1 MLDVD
6 RIQAVC
12 FDVDGTLSDTD
23 DVWVARFSCRLRMV
37 LPWMQKEKLDS
48 VSRYLVMAAESPANL
63 VYRTLDWLHLDGLL
77 GRLSSWMARKRGL
90 MKVRSFQAIPGVL
103 AMLEKLDGR
112 LPLAVVSARDEH
124 STLLFLQQFKV
135 LDRFQVVVTS
145 QTCRYTKPYP
155 DPVLFAAKSMNVQP
169 EKCLMVG
176 DTTVDILSGKR
187 AGMQTAGVL
196 CGFGREN
203 ELRKAGA
210 DLILSTTADLLM
222 HLQVH

>member
-23 DVWVARFSCRLRMV
+23 DEWVARFSCRLKMV

-63 VYRTLDWLHLDGLL
+63 VYRTLDCLHLDGLL